1 MGVMTEHHPDA
12 IARVTANEHD
22 YLPAAG
28 RHVFLP
34 GYDLLTRLLGMPKNY
49 DKLVAQ
55 AELVDG
61 CACWK

>member
-28 RHVFLP
+28 RHAFLP

-49 DKLVAQ
+49 DKLSPRPSWST
-55 AELVDG
+55 G
-61 CACWK
+61 YACWK